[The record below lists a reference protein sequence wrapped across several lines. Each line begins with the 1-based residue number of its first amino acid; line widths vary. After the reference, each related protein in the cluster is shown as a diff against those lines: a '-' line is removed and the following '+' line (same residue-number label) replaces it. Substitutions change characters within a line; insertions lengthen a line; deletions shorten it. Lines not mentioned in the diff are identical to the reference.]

1 MISVGKPYVSIE
13 EIKSKVTDLDIL
25 HHYFGITEVPCIINS
40 PFRADK
46 NPSFSFYSKDGQS
59 VLWTDFATKEHGD
72 VIDLL
77 KVYWGES
84 YKGVLEHLW
93 EDLSN
98 IANIDNNFRQNS
110 YSKIKISTPV
120 KLECKVRE
128 WKDYDLKYWSEFG
141 IELKWLEYADVY
153 PISHK
158 IIIKDGK
165 RMVFAADK
173 YAYAYVEFKEGN
185 VTLKIYQPFNK
196 SGFKWSNNHDK
207 SVISLW
213 TKIPEFGDKVCI
225 CSSLKDALCL
235 WSNTGIPCIAVQGE
249 GYTMSDTAVGE
260 LKRRYKQVYILFDND
275 EAGLLDGVKLA
286 ESTGFTN
293 IILPKINDAKD
304 VSDLYKTLKNPT
316 YFNRLIL
323 GLFE

>member
-1 MISVGKPYVSIE
+1 MISVGKPYISIE
-13 EIKSKVTDLDIL
+13 EIKSKVTDIDIL
-25 HHYFGITEVPCIINS
+25 NHYFGINEIPCIINS

-46 NPSFSFYSKDGQS
+46 NPSFSFYSKDGEN

-72 VIDLL
+72 IIDLL

-84 YKGVLEHLW
+84 YKGVLNHLW

-98 IANIDNNFRQNS
+98 ISNTNNNLRRSS
-110 YSKIKISTPV
+110 YSRIKVSNSV
-120 KLECKVRE
+120 KLECKIRD

-141 IELKWLEYADVY
+141 VSLKWLKYADVY

-173 YAYAYVEFKEGN
+173 YAYAYVEFKDGN

-196 SGFKWSNNHDK
+196 VGFKWSNNHDK

-213 TKIPEFGDKVCI
+213 TKIPEYGDKVCI

-235 WSNTGIPCIAVQGE
+235 WCNTNIPSIAVQGE
-249 GYTMSDTAVGE
+249 GYSMSETAVNE
-260 LKRRYKQVYILFDND
+260 LKRRYKNIYILFDND
-275 EAGLLDGVKLA
+275 EAGLYDGIKLS
-286 ESTGFTN
+286 ESTGFKN
-293 IILPKINDAKD
+293 IVLPNINGAKD
-304 VSDLYKTLKNPT
+304 ISDLFKTLKDPNKF
-316 YFNRLIL
+316 YKIIMDLFN
-323 GLFE
+323 

>member
-1 MISVGKPYVSIE
+1 MINIGKPYISIE
-13 EIKSKVTDLDIL
+13 EIKSRVSDLDIL
-25 HHYFGITEVPCIINS
+25 GHYFGITEIPCIINS

-46 NPSFSFYSKDGQS
+46 NPSLSFYSKDGNT

-72 VIDLL
+72 IIDLL

-84 YKGVLEHLW
+84 YRGVLEHLW

-165 RMVFAADK
+165 RTVFAADK

>member
-1 MISVGKPYVSIE
+1 MISIGKPYVSIE
-13 EIKSKVTDLDIL
+13 EIKSKVSDFDIL
-25 HHYFGITEVPCIINS
+25 NHYFGITEVPCVINS

-46 NPSFSFYSKDGQS
+46 NPSLSFYSKDGET

-72 VIDLL
+72 TIDLL

-84 YKGVLEHLW
+84 YKGVLNRLW

-98 IANIDNNFRQNS
+98 ISNTNLNLRKS
-110 YSKIKISTPV
+110 TYSRVSISNPV
-120 KLECKVRE
+120 IIECRIRE
-128 WKDYDLKYWSEFG
+128 WKDHDIEYWNEFG
-141 IELKWLEYADVY
+141 IPLEWLKYADVY

-158 IIIKDGK
+158 IIIKDDR

-173 YAYAYVEFKEGN
+173 YAYAYAEFKEN
-185 VTLKIYQPFNK
+185 KTTLKIYQPFNT

-213 TKIPEFGDKVCI
+213 TKIPEYGDRVCI

-235 WSNTGIPCIAVQGE
+235 WANTNIPAIAVQGE
-249 GYTMSDTAVGE
+249 GYKISDTAINE
-260 LKRRYKQVYILFDND
+260 LKRRYKNIYILFDND

-286 ESTGFTN
+286 ESTGFKN
-293 IILPKINDAKD
+293 IVLPNIDGAKD
-304 VSDLYKTLKNPT
+304 ISDLYKTLKNPKQF
-316 YFNRLIL
+316 YNLIV

>member
-13 EIKSKVTDLDIL
+13 EIKSKVSDLDIL
-25 HHYFGITEVPCIINS
+25 NHYFGISEIPCIINS
-40 PFRADK
+40 PFRNDK
-46 NPSFSFYSKDGQS
+46 NPSLSFYTKDGET

-72 VIDLL
+72 TIDLL

-84 YKGVLEHLW
+84 YKSVLNRLW

-98 IANIDNNFRQNS
+98 ISNTNFNLRQNS
-110 YSKIKISTPV
+110 YSRVKISNPV

-128 WKDYDLKYWSEFG
+128 WKDYDIKYWSDFG
-141 IELKWLEYADVY
+141 ISIKWLEYADVY

-173 YAYAYVEFKEGN
+173 LAYAYVEFKEGKT
-185 VTLKIYQPFNK
+185 TLKIYQPLNTV
-196 SGFKWSNNHDK
+196 GFKWSNNHDK

-213 TKIPEFGDKVCI
+213 TKVPKCGDMICI

-235 WSNTGIPCIAVQGE
+235 WANTGIPAVAVQGE
-249 GYTMSDTAVGE
+249 GYSMSETAVNE
-260 LKRRYKQVYILFDND
+260 LKRRYKNVYVLFDND
-275 EAGLLDGVKLA
+275 EAGLIDGVKLA

-293 IILPKINDAKD
+293 IVLPNKYNAKD
-304 VSDLYKTLKNPT
+304 ISDLYKILNNPERF
-316 YFNRLIL
+316 YNIMIS
-323 GLFE
+323 LFK